1 MMKKAL
7 LSLLLAFVC
16 LPTVFAQGTVGYA
29 LKIDSAS
36 SCTSYTWPR
45 NNQQYTNDTV
55 VTYVTSDTTFV
66 LYFTKMDSYVDTA
79 NAIAL
84 TGDCSVNWNGKVWN
98 EMGSF
103 LDTLTA
109 VSGCDSVVK
118 ISVSL
123 ASIDSVK
130 NVTVC
135 GSYTAPWGA
144 TYTESR
150 VIDTTITTSECT
162 YHNIITLTVN
172 PQYTN
177 LPVVEVTAGCSYK
190 WGNLILTDT
199 NIHTISYKTAV
210 GNCDSVMRLRVSAFT
225 GQQYDTVPVVACDAY
240 KPNWRDSIFSSGI
253 YVHDSI
259 YGTYLAAGGTQPCT
273 HHDAIDVT
281 IVASV
286 SDSNVA
292 PTLITAGCS
301 YRWNNETIT
310 DTNVHHHLYTSVI
323 GGCDSMAAIK
333 VSFTNNEYDT
343 TFAQHCGDVYNW
355 KTSCPSLPLPGAA
368 TLYRYYNDTTVTVTI
383 ADTVSGCTSNYTLVL
398 NFFTKS
404 DTVDQYYCG
413 NSYNYTF
420 KRYNTTTGQW
430 QNTTTTFT
438 TGGYHSVSAEGDTLF
453 AIAGGTNCK
462 TYRTLNLNL
471 NLPEQRYRADDID
484 TAVCEKFRFKAD
496 QRYGR
501 WLTLEPASN
510 QSGVVVFDT
519 TMSHEEHHSS
529 NTARCYDSLVHVH
542 VVINRNSFIE
552 RTATQCDS
560 YVWEE
565 FDGKTYTESGTYRDT
580 LDEHTAEGCLQIGRL
595 RLTIN
600 KTPVINVIGEWTLEP
615 GQSTVLKAVPSEESD
630 PISSYKW
637 YIGSTVRSTTDSLV
651 LENVTSNTDIRLE
664 SKSNK
669 NCTATNWITVTATV
683 GIDEVETLQVNI
695 YPNPASRYLNI
706 ESAEAM
712 ADVVLFNAV
721 GQQVVSRQ
729 INGNEV
735 QLDLGNL
742 ATGTYTLRVNGAD
755 GSLTTHKIIVNK

>member
-1 MMKKAL
+1 MKKAL

-16 LPTVFAQGTVGYA
+16 LPTVFAQGSLGYA
-29 LKIDSAS
+29 LKIDSVA

-45 NNQQYTNDTV
+45 TNQQYTDDTV

-66 LYFTKMDSYVDTA
+66 LYFTKMDSYVDTV
-79 NAIAL
+79 NATELA
-84 TGDCSVNWNGKVWN
+84 GDCSVSWNGKVWN

-118 ISVSL
+118 ISVTL
-123 ASIDSVK
+123 ASVDTVK
-130 NVTVC
+130 AVTVC
-135 GSYTAPWGA
+135 GSYTAPWGG

-150 VIDTTITTSECT
+150 VIDTTITSGACT
-162 YHNIITLTVN
+162 YHNVITLTVN
-172 PQYTN
+172 PEYTN
-177 LPVVEVTAGCSYK
+177 TPVVEVTAGCSYK
-190 WGNLILTDT
+190 WDNTTLTDT
-199 NIHTISYKTAV
+199 VLFSRTYKTV
-210 GNCDSVMRLRVSAFT
+210 EGNCDSIVRVRVTSFT

-240 KPNWRDSIFSSGI
+240 KPAWRDTIFASGV
-253 YVHDSI
+253 YVHDSV
-259 YGTYLAAGGTQPCT
+259 YGTYLSTTGAQPCT

-292 PTLITAGCS
+292 PTPITAGCS

-310 DTNVHHHLYTSVI
+310 DTAVHYHLYTSI
-323 GGCDSMAAIK
+323 LGGCDSMAAIK
-333 VSFTNNEYDT
+333 VSFTNSDYDT
-343 TFAQHCGDVYNW
+343 TFAEYCGDVYNW
-355 KTSCPSLPLPGAA
+355 KTSCPTLPLPGAA
-368 TLYRYYNDTTVTVTI
+368 SLYRYSNDTTVTVTI

-398 NFFTKS
+398 SFFTKS
-404 DTVDQYYCG
+404 DTVSQYSCG

-430 QNTTTTFT
+430 QNVTTTFT
-438 TGGYHSVSAEGDTLF
+438 SAGYHSVSADGDTMF
-453 AIAGGTNCK
+453 AIASGTNCK

-471 NLPEQRYRADDID
+471 NLPEQRFRADSID
-484 TAVCEKFRFKAD
+484 TAVCERFRFKAD

-510 QSGVVVFDT
+510 QTGVVVFDT
-519 TMSHEEHHSS
+519 NLIHEEHHSS
-529 NTARCYDSLVHVH
+529 NTTRCYDSIAHVH

-552 RTATQCDS
+552 RTVTQCDS

-565 FDGKTYTESGTYRDT
+565 FDGKTYTTSGTYRDT
-580 LDEHTAEGCLQIGRL
+580 LDENTAEGCLQIGRL

-600 KTPVINVIGEWTLEP
+600 KTPVINVVGEWMLEP
-615 GQSTVLKAVPSEESD
+615 GESTVLKAVPAAGSD

-637 YIGSTVRSTTDSLV
+637 YIGSSVMSTADSLV
-651 LENVTSNTDIRLE
+651 LENVATNTDIKLE

-683 GIDEVETLQVNI
+683 GIDDVETLHVNI

-712 ADVVLFNAV
+712 TEVELYNTV
-721 GQQVVSRQ
+721 GQKVVSRH
-729 INGNEV
+729 IDGTAV
-735 QLDLGNL
+735 QLDLGQL
-742 ATGTYTLRVNGAD
+742 ATGTYTLRINGAD
-755 GSLTTHKIIVNK
+755 GSLTTRKVIVNK